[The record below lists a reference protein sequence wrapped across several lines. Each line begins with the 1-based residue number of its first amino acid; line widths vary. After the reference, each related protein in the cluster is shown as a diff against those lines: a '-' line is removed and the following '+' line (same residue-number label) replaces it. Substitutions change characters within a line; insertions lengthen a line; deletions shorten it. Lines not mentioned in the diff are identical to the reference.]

1 VDGVTVNDYAI
12 QPERDVARMN
22 TIGVFCHEFGHALG
36 LPDLY
41 DTDYTSWGIGDW
53 GIMAFGSYNKD
64 TNDGDSPA
72 HFTAWSKYFL
82 GWVTPTQILSTTLPC
97 APIDRASNNAD
108 VYQLLSGTPTS
119 GEYFLVENRQKA
131 GFDQG
136 LPGEGLLIWHIDGDT
151 IDSKRSANTV
161 NDSECYPGG
170 PSCATNHYGVAL
182 VPADNLWDL
191 EQKIDQG
198 DSGDPFPGSTNNTLF
213 TDTSSPNSDL
223 YDGSESTAGVGNIAY
238 SSGRYVAF
246 ESEATNLVAND
257 TNNAKDIFVYDRD
270 EDTIERVSVADNGTA
285 GDFASYNA
293 SISSDGRYVAFDSLA
308 SNLVPGDTNGS
319 GNVYVYD
326 RTNDTIE
333 HVNTSYDATE
343 ESWSGSQRPFISS
356 DGAFIA
362 FDSDATN
369 LVANDTNGSK
379 DIFIAP
385 SGASGSS
392 TSTTVD
398 STSTTVT
405 ANTTTTTAL
414 ITTTTS
420 IEELCPTELLYGEHS
435 NEAELLRH
443 WRDNVLSNVPE
454 GREIIRLYYE
464 WSPVMVKA
472 LEEDEEF
479 KEEVKELIDGIL
491 PLLGPE
497 AE

>member
-1 VDGVTVNDYAI
+1 
-12 QPERDVARMN
+12 
-22 TIGVFCHEFGHALG
+22 
-36 LPDLY
+36 
-41 DTDYTSWGIGDW
+41 
-53 GIMAFGSYNKD
+53 
-64 TNDGDSPA
+64 
-72 HFTAWSKYFL
+72 
-82 GWVTPTQILSTTLPC
+82 
-97 APIDRASNNAD
+97 
-108 VYQLLSGTPTS
+108 
-119 GEYFLVENRQKA
+119 
-131 GFDQG
+131 
-136 LPGEGLLIWHIDGDT
+136 
-151 IDSKRSANTV
+151 
-161 NDSECYPGG
+161 
-170 PSCATNHYGVAL
+170 
-182 VPADNLWDL
+182 
-191 EQKIDQG
+191 
-198 DSGDPFPGSTNNTLF
+198 
-213 TDTSSPNSDL
+213 
-223 YDGSESTAGVGNIAY
+223 
-238 SSGRYVAF
+238 
-246 ESEATNLVAND
+246 
-257 TNNAKDIFVYDRD
+257 
-270 EDTIERVSVADNGTA
+270 
-285 GDFASYNA
+285 
-293 SISSDGRYVAFDSLA
+293 
-308 SNLVPGDTNGS
+308 
-319 GNVYVYD
+319 VYVYD

-343 ESWSGSQRPFISS
+343 ESWAGSQRPFISS

-479 KEEVKELIDGIL
+479 KEEVKELIEGIL